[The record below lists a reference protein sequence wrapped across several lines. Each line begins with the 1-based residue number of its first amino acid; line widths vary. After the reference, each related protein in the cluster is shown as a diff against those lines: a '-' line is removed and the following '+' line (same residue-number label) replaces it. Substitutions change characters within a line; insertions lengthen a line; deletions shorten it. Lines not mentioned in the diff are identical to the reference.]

1 MTTADTIAADLRRLL
16 AGSLLGS
23 TTYRDVVVVVGRS
36 EVTVWRDIQLM
47 FRGAT
52 VEDAARWL
60 ALFY

>member
-23 TTYRDVVVVVGRS
+23 TTYRDFVVVVGRS
-36 EVTVWRDIQLM
+36 EVTVWRDIRLM